1 MGQGRKTFMVR
12 TFFAALGVVFSALIL
27 FCATFFG
34 RLALELHAQGAA
46 YEQLA
51 TDITRDLSKSW
62 SMADIKQHYAA
73 AAARKLGSASAQ
85 ETFAALKPLGQLRYV
100 DDMTHSTRWD
110 HAGWT
115 ELKSPA
121 AAAEMLA
128 DLLNKSVKVTFVAK
142 FANGFAH
149 VSIELRSEGGAMKLW
164 RLQVDGQEDL
174 LRQQQSKAQPI
185 ARV

>member
-1 MGQGRKTFMVR
+1 
-12 TFFAALGVVFSALIL
+12 
-27 FCATFFG
+27 
-34 RLALELHAQGAA
+34 
-46 YEQLA
+46 
-51 TDITRDLSKSW
+51 
-62 SMADIKQHYAA
+62 MADTKQHYAA
-73 AAARKLGSASAQ
+73 AATYKLGSASAQ

-121 AAAEMLA
+121 AGAEMLA
-128 DLLNKSVKVTFVAK
+128 DVLNKSVRVTFIAK

-149 VSIELRSEGGAMKLW
+149 VSIELRSEGGAIKLW

-174 LRQQQSKAQPI
+174 LRQQHSKA
-185 ARV
+185 